1 MLGLGRHS
9 ALVAL
14 AHAVTVADLDAWRS
28 QLGSG
33 PGPWLASRRISK
45 ALKAAARRLGVNL
58 EVGRTTHLDVSS
70 EADPVGAKVAL
81 LQAAW
86 LIAAGRGSMVAETSL
101 AAVLQTEAG
110 SSAAIARRADLTST
124 YWKVVREVS
133 KNPPRRTL
141 FIAVAVVAVVALL
154 AGAAVSAL
162 TTSALDEPA
171 VALANSPI
179 NHLETTDEAPW
190 IEAITDWVVAVDQ
203 LGRLRSEG
211 ALSAPIREAE
221 EAVAAHRQAIV
232 GPELTALS
240 TGAKKAFVDVLD
252 TGLAATDG
260 TEGWEERENA
270 FAEAVRTLNRV
281 LARDGLGYFFDA
293 YAAFY
298 PDGRGE
304 VGLFSFKVVARIR
317 YRQSGGG
324 GPALV
329 DALHLR
335 RIDRLNLVQFLLG
348 YTSKRMDV
356 AVILLDKL
364 EQQLATRLL
373 PALRPN
379 ADMPLSVDGAAKDE
393 DSAWWAAVKKR
404 AGQHA
409 REAFNGAFPGE
420 LQALTELG
428 ELLYKRVAL
437 FEEWNTR
444 LAHRNITLREPE
456 NLEVPTTYR
465 DQFERATS
473 QLARATLD
481 DLQERLEV
489 VSNRKFFARLIARHA
504 ASVERHEVQHRLDYG
519 EAEFKVPPALYT
531 LLGVDPEDE
540 RVKRDKSIERT
551 AYELSAYTAELARDP
566 AWLHVNLALL
576 AEHLYD
582 GSGGPE
588 GYSALLILDGL
599 GAELGV
605 FGSAPDS
612 PRPLAEKLPVA
623 PERVAA
629 LHLALMDKPA
639 HLLAKAAEA
648 LWQRWFDKPLAS
660 LARED
665 EPPE

>member
-1 MLGLGRHS
+1 M
-9 ALVAL
+9 
-14 AHAVTVADLDAWRS
+14 TV
-28 QLGSG
+28 
-33 PGPWLASRRISK
+33 
-45 ALKAAARRLGVNL
+45 
-58 EVGRTTHLDVSS
+58 EVGQTTRLDVAS
-70 EADPVGAKVAL
+70 EADPVGARVAL

-86 LIAAGRGSMVAETSL
+86 LIAAGRGSLVAEPSL

-110 SSAAIARRADLTST
+110 TSAAIARRADLTST
-124 YWKVVREVS
+124 YWKAVREVS
-133 KNPPRRTL
+133 TAPRRTL
-141 FIAVAVVAVVALL
+141 VIALVISLVLVAAITTVVVTSSSSEEPAAPL
-154 AGAAVSAL
+154 AGG
-162 TTSALDEPA
+162 
-171 VALANSPI
+171 PI
-179 NHLETTDEAPW
+179 NHLETTQEAPW

-221 EAVAAHRQAIV
+221 EAVAAHREAIV
-232 GPELTALS
+232 GAELTSLS
-240 TGAKKAFVDVLD
+240 AGARKAFADVLD
-252 TGLAATDG
+252 AGLAATDG
-260 TEGWEERENA
+260 KDGWAERENV

-281 LARDGLGYFFDA
+281 LARDGIGYFFDA
-293 YAAFY
+293 YAAVY

-304 VGLFSFKVVARIR
+304 VGLFSFKVVERIR

-379 ADMPLSVDGAAKDE
+379 ADMPLRVDGDPGDE
-393 DSAWWAAVKKR
+393 DSTWWAAVKKR
-404 AGQHA
+404 SGQHA

-420 LQALTELG
+420 QQALTELG
-428 ELLYKRVAL
+428 ELLFKRVAL
-437 FEEWNTR
+437 FEEWNAR
-444 LAHRNITLREPE
+444 LEHRNITLREPE
-456 NLEVPTTYR
+456 HLEVPTTYR

-473 QLARATLD
+473 QLSRATLD
-481 DLQERLEV
+481 DIQERLEV
-489 VSNRKFFARLIARHA
+489 ASNRKFFNRLIARHA

-519 EAEFKVPPALYT
+519 EAEFRVPAALYA
-531 LLGVDPEDE
+531 LLEVDPEDE
-540 RVKRDKSIERT
+540 AVKADKSIERT
-551 AYELSAYTAELARDP
+551 AYELSAYVAELARDP
-566 AWLHVNLALL
+566 AWLQVNLALL

-582 GSGGPE
+582 GSGGAE

-599 GAELGV
+599 GEELEV
-605 FGSAPDS
+605 FGSGPDAL
-612 PRPLAEKLPVA
+612 RPLSDKLPIA
-623 PERVAA
+623 PEHVAK

-639 HLLAKAAEA
+639 HELARAAEV

-665 EPPE
+665 EPLE

>member
-1 MLGLGRHS
+1 MFGLGRQS

-14 AHAVTVADLDAWRS
+14 AHAVTLADLDAWRPL
-28 QLGSG
+28 LGSL
-33 PGPWLASRRISK
+33 PGRWFVRRRVRK
-45 ALKAAARRLGVNL
+45 ALQAAARRLGATV
-58 EVGRTTHLDVSS
+58 EVGQTTRLDVAS
-70 EADPVGAKVAL
+70 EADPVGARVAL

-86 LIAAGRGSMVAETSL
+86 LIAAGRGTLVAEPSL

-110 SSAAIARRADLTST
+110 ASAAIARRADLTST
-124 YWKVVREVS
+124 YWKAVREVS
-133 KNPPRRTL
+133 TAPRRTL
-141 FIAVAVVAVVALL
+141 VIASVIGLVVVATVTSVVVA
-154 AGAAVSAL
+154 S
-162 TTSALDEPA
+162 SSSEEPA
-171 VALANSPI
+171 APLASGPI
-179 NHLETTDEAPW
+179 NHLETTQEAPW

-221 EAVAAHRQAIV
+221 ETVAAHREAIV
-232 GPELTALS
+232 GAEMTSLS
-240 TGAKKAFVDVLD
+240 AGAKKAFADVLD
-252 TGLAATDG
+252 AGLAATDG
-260 TEGWEERENA
+260 KDGWEERENI

-281 LARDGLGYFFDA
+281 LARDGIGYFFDA

-304 VGLFSFKVVARIR
+304 VGLFSFKVVDRIR

-379 ADMPLSVDGAAKDE
+379 ADMPLRVDGDPGDE
-393 DSAWWAAVKKR
+393 DSTWWAAVKKR
-404 AGQHA
+404 SGQHA

-420 LQALTELG
+420 QQALTELG
-428 ELLYKRVAL
+428 ELLQKRVAL
-437 FEEWNTR
+437 FEDWNAR

-456 NLEVPTTYR
+456 NLEIPTTYR

-473 QLARATLD
+473 QLSRAELD
-481 DLQERLEV
+481 DIQERLEV
-489 VSNRKFFARLIARHA
+489 ASNRKFFNRLIARHA

-519 EAEFKVPPALYT
+519 EVEFRVPAALYT

-540 RVKRDKSIERT
+540 RVKADKSIERT
-551 AYELSAYTAELARDP
+551 AYELSAYVAELARDP
-566 AWLHVNLALL
+566 AWLQVNLALL

-582 GSGGPE
+582 GSGGAE

-599 GAELGV
+599 GEELKV
-605 FGSAPDS
+605 FGSGPDS
-612 PRPLAEKLPVA
+612 LRPLSDKLPVA
-623 PERVAA
+623 PEHVAR

-639 HLLAKAAEA
+639 HELAQAAEV

-665 EPPE
+665 EPHE